1 MGRSEM
7 EPSGSNGSSPTFSWL
22 ATSKTKDGSQ
32 DSYAFPPWAQG
43 KKQNPETLLVAELG
57 TPGSG
62 LTWPVILEERFSF
75 MEEMS
80 LVPLSLWLG
89 LCGWRQFASE
99 GELGQY
105 LRAT

>member
-1 MGRSEM
+1 MI
-7 EPSGSNGSSPTFSWL
+7 SPPFAKEETR
-22 ATSKTKDGSQ
+22 
-32 DSYAFPPWAQG
+32 AQG
-43 KKQNPETLLVAELG
+43 KKQNPEILLVAELG
-57 TPGSG
+57 TSSSG

-89 LCGWRQFASE
+89 LCGWRQFASK